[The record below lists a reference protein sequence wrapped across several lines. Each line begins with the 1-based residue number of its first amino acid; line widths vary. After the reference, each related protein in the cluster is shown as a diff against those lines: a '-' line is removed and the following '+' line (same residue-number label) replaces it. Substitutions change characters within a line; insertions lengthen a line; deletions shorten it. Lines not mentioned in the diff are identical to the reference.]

1 MKMETLRESLFAA
14 TPAIRSVYA
23 ALGASLMMAAM
34 STMIKLASSQ
44 TGNEM
49 VVFLRSGF
57 GLMFLLPGLWR
68 RGIGVLATRRFAG
81 HLARSW
87 FGLSAMYCFFYAI
100 GHMPLAE
107 AVLLN
112 YSSPI
117 FTALIAW
124 TWLGERASPKIFI
137 AIGLGLLGVGL
148 ILKPGG
154 VPWSGAAWVGAISA
168 VLAALAMV
176 NIRRMADTEPIFRIV
191 FYFSL
196 ISVATSGVPLLWA
209 WRTPNLHVLATMA
222 AAGLMASAGQLLL
235 TYSYSTAPAAR
246 VGTLSYSTV
255 VFAALI
261 GWVLWGERPDWLS
274 VAGAV
279 LIGTAGMLV
288 TRRPPL
294 PPEAD

>member
-1 MKMETLRESLFAA
+1 MRAPLPTATLTAKS
-14 TPAIRSVYA
+14 IYA

-34 STMIKLASSQ
+34 STMVKLAAPLI
-44 TGNEM
+44 GNEM
-49 VVFLRSGF
+49 VVFLRSSF
-57 GLMFLLPGLWR
+57 GLVFLLPGLLH
-68 RGIGVLATRRFAG
+68 RGLGVLVTRRFG
-81 HLARSW
+81 DHLARSW
-87 FGLSAMYCFFYAI
+87 SGLAAMYCFFFAI

-124 TWLGERASPKIFI
+124 AWLGERASIKTFI
-137 AIGLGLLGVGL
+137 AVGLGLLGVGL

-154 VPWSGAAWVGAISA
+154 ATWSPAAWVGAISA

-176 NIRRMADTEPIFRIV
+176 NIRRLSGTEPIYRIV
-191 FYFSL
+191 FYFSF
-196 ISVATSGVPLLWA
+196 ISVTTSAVPLLWA
-209 WRTPNLHVLATMA
+209 WHTPNLHALGLMA
-222 AAGLMASAGQLLL
+222 IAGLMASLGQLLL

-246 VGTLSYSTV
+246 VGTLNYSTV

-261 GWVLWGERPDWLS
+261 GWALWGERPDWMS

-279 LIGTAGMLV
+279 FIAYAGMLV
-288 TRRPPL
+288 TQRPPL

>member
-1 MKMETLRESLFAA
+1 M
-14 TPAIRSVYA
+14 TPENMRAPLSTASPAVKSIYA

-34 STMIKLASSQ
+34 SAMIKLSAPQ
-44 TGNEM
+44 IGNEM

-57 GLMFLLPGLWR
+57 GLTFLLPGLLH
-68 RGIGVLATRRFAG
+68 RGISVLATRRFG
-81 HLARSW
+81 DHLARSW
-87 FGLSAMYCFFYAI
+87 SGLAAMYCFFYAI

-124 TWLGERASPKIFI
+124 AWLGERASLKIFI
-137 AIGLGLLGVGL
+137 AIGMGLLGVGL
-148 ILKPGG
+148 ILKPGE
-154 VPWSGAAWVGAISA
+154 VPWSAAAWVGAISA

-176 NIRRMADTEPIFRIV
+176 NIRRMSDTEPIFRIV

-196 ISVATSGVPLLWA
+196 ISVTTSAVPLLWT
-209 WRTPNLHVLATMA
+209 WHTPSLHVLGMMAT
-222 AAGLMASAGQLLL
+222 AGMLASVGQLLL

-246 VGTLSYSTV
+246 VGTLNYSTV

-261 GWVLWGERPDWLS
+261 GWALWGERPDAMS
-274 VAGAV
+274 AAGAV
-279 LIGTAGMLV
+279 LIGYAGMLV
-288 TRRPPL
+288 TKRPPL
-294 PPEAD
+294 PSEAD

>member
-1 MKMETLRESLFAA
+1 
-14 TPAIRSVYA
+14 
-23 ALGASLMMAAM
+23 MAAM
-34 STMIKLASSQ
+34 SALIKLTAPL

-49 VVFLRSGF
+49 VVFLRSSF
-57 GLMFLLPGLWR
+57 GLLFLLPGLWR
-68 RGIGVLATRRFAG
+68 RGAGVLATRRFGG

-87 FGLSAMYCFFYAI
+87 FGLFAMYCFFYAI

-112 YSSPI
+112 YSSPV

-124 TWLGERASPKIFI
+124 AWLGERASIKTFV
-137 AIGLGLLGVGL
+137 AVGLGLLGVGL

-168 VLAALAMV
+168 VLAALAMA

-196 ISVATSGVPLLWA
+196 ISVATSAVPLLWA
-209 WRTPNLHVLATMA
+209 WRTPSLRVLGMMA
-222 AAGLMASAGQLLL
+222 AAGMMASAGQLLL

-246 VGTLSYSTV
+246 VGTLNYSTV

-261 GWVLWGERPDWLS
+261 GWLLWGERPDWLS
-274 VAGAV
+274 AAGAV

-288 TRRPPL
+288 TKRPPL